1 MEIEKIK
8 EMATGWAKE
17 REDVQIELFEEK
29 LKLLDEEIK
38 IKSRTGVQPLEPKN
52 VYEQDPEYHKLLL
65 DYAIVNLKD
74 AKNAIQGEID
84 KIKQHQ
90 LMRDA
95 E

>member
-1 MEIEKIK
+1 MKVEDIRK
-8 EMATGWAKE
+8 EAVAAAIE
-17 REDVQIELFEEK
+17 RENTQIALFEEK
-29 LKLLDEEIK
+29 LKLLDEEIR

-74 AKNAIQGEID
+74 AKNAIQAEID
-84 KIKQHQ
+84 RIVEHQ
-90 LMRDA
+90 KMRDA